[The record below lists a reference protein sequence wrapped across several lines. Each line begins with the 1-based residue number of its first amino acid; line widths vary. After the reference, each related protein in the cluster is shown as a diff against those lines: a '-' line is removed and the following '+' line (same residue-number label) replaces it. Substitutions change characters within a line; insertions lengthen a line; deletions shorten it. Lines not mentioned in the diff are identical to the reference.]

1 MEWKI
6 LLVLVVVAALA
17 QAIPRPQ
24 DDEEEED
31 AGEVFILFSKN
42 SLQITEKTTYG
53 TISNHWLMFEK
64 LYRTV
69 EILGNLFYSC
79 FFQSNTKI
87 AVPSTTNSR
96 TSVPST
102 TNSRTFVPSTTN
114 SRTSVPSNTNSNFQN
129 ICS

>member
-69 EILGNLFYSC
+69 EILGNLFYS
-79 FFQSNTKI
+79 
-87 AVPSTTNSR
+87 
-96 TSVPST
+96 
-102 TNSRTFVPSTTN
+102 
-114 SRTSVPSNTNSNFQN
+114 
-129 ICS
+129 

>member
-42 SLQITEKTTYG
+42 SLQITEQSTYG
-53 TISNHWLMFEK
+53 TISNHWLMFE
-64 LYRTV
+64 
-69 EILGNLFYSC
+69 
-79 FFQSNTKI
+79 
-87 AVPSTTNSR
+87 
-96 TSVPST
+96 
-102 TNSRTFVPSTTN
+102 
-114 SRTSVPSNTNSNFQN
+114 
-129 ICS
+129 